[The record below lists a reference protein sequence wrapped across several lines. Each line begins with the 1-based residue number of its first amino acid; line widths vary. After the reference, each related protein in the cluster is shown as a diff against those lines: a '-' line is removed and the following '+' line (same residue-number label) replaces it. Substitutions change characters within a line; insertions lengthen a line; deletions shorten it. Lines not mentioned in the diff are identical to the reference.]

1 MKLRF
6 RWGAVAV
13 ALLMLAGGCSSEDD
27 GGITITT
34 GIPIDVAP
42 KTTAPG
48 TTEVVDTTGAPEF
61 TPSLSEW
68 SGGMATL
75 TVPLDHADP
84 GGATIEVPL
93 ARAEATDPSRRI
105 GVLLVN
111 PGGPGYPASP
121 LATFA
126 DQVFTEELRARFDI
140 IGLDPRGTFPDT
152 AVNCFNN
159 LEELWTTVD
168 YSPDAP
174 GEQEEL
180 VAAIEEWVDDC
191 ERRHPDLLE
200 HVSTMDTVDDMA
212 MLVEALGEEQVSYLG
227 FSYGTA
233 LGAAFVTE
241 YPELVRAA
249 VLDAAYLPTDDP
261 FDSLLD
267 SFVAMED
274 LLVRVFDE
282 CDSDPEC
289 PIQGG
294 AQAAFTELA
303 ARADAEP
310 ISDNR
315 LLPTVNEQGF
325 AAIIRFSDVA
335 YGGSARPLLEAV
347 AAANRGDYFR
357 LQTLLANSIALL
369 EAGGSALAI
378 SCMDSPYREM
388 PPLPA
393 DALQRLEAA
402 SPTMSAVFPTPEG
415 FDPFS
420 IPDECMLWPAGP
432 DPLPDPL
439 SGEGAGPV
447 LVVGATEDPV
457 TPLASARKLADGLVN
472 GTFLIVESEVHGS
485 YQIDV
490 PIRSEARAC
499 ATEFMD
505 DFLIGLQAPP
515 DGTVCAKP
523 EPEPEE
529 GESEEGESTDEG

>member
-1 MKLRF
+1 MRLVSR
-6 RWGAVAV
+6 RLGAVGV
-13 ALLMLAGGCSSEDD
+13 ALLLLAGGCSEDD

-34 GIPIDVAP
+34 GMPIQVAP
-42 KTTAPG
+42 KTTAPR
-48 TTEVVDTTGAPEF
+48 TTEAPDTDEVAEF
-61 TPSLSEW
+61 TPTLSEW
-68 SGGMATL
+68 SEGMATL
-75 TVPLDHADP
+75 TVPLDHSDP
-84 GGATIEVPL
+84 GGATIEVPV
-93 ARAEATDPSRRI
+93 ARAEATDPGRRI
-105 GVLLVN
+105 GALLIN

-121 LATFA
+121 LVLFA

-152 AVNCFNN
+152 AVDCLGN

-180 VAAIEEWVDDC
+180 VATIEGWVDDC
-191 ERRHPDLLE
+191 AQRHSDMLE

-212 MLVEALGEEQVSYLG
+212 MLVQALGEDQVSYLG

-233 LGAAFVTE
+233 LGAAFATE

-249 VLDAAYLPTDDP
+249 VLDAAFLPTDNP
-261 FDSLLD
+261 FDSVLD
-267 SFVAMED
+267 SAAAMEE

-282 CDSDPEC
+282 CDNDPAC
-289 PIQGG
+289 PITGG
-294 AQAAFTELA
+294 AQVAFVELA
-303 ARADAEP
+303 AKADAEP
-310 ISDNR
+310 ISGNR

-325 AAIIRFSDVA
+325 AAVIRFSDVA

-347 AAANRGDYFR
+347 AEANRGDYFK
-357 LQTLLANSIALL
+357 LQSLLADAINLL
-369 EAGGSALAI
+369 EAGGSVLAI

-388 PPLPA
+388 PPLPD
-393 DALQRLEAA
+393 DALQQLEAI

-420 IPDECMLWPAGP
+420 VPDQCMLWPAGP

-447 LVVGATEDPV
+447 LVVSATGDPV
-457 TPLASARKLADGLVN
+457 TPLASAEKLAQGLVN
-472 GTFLIVESEVHGS
+472 GSFLVVESDNHGS

-490 PIRSEARAC
+490 PIRTEARRC
-499 ATEFMD
+499 ATEYID
-505 DFLIGLQAPP
+505 GFLINLQAPP
-515 DGTVCAKP
+515 DGTVCT
-523 EPEPEE
+523 EPPPDES
-529 GESEEGESTDEG
+529 ESEEAETSGG